1 MHSGTSGIIK
11 KSPSQINLE
20 NSFSMAVRQDT
31 QLEKVIE
38 DVLKSGRL
46 EELDGHLQNIFSDA
60 KPVECSKNF
69 VSKLDKLMRMA
80 LDRYDYKAATVCLN
94 IIGEHGKHLHITGCG
109 PGLSGIITQGLVKKM
124 VQWFEKCRNL
134 WINSG
139 PCWNE
144 TMLCLCED
152 FSDTLLE
159 VHGACDEG
167 TSEVTES
174 FLYLLGHLAVDTRIH
189 ILIRKYVLR
198 KFNIILDKIPAAL
211 KKKKISSWEEASD
224 IMLKLAAQML
234 DCGDYDFQTA
244 QTESLCRMT
253 SPNHRKE
260 LADEWFSIGHVAA
273 AFMKIRNSE
282 FEIDCRKFLNLV
294 NGMQGDRRR
303 VYSYPC
309 LKTFLDHHELLMPED
324 DNLEEFW
331 IDFNVGS
338 RSISFYF
345 SLAQSG
351 QWDTFT
357 VIENEVESYTVYEKG
372 QRKVLQ
378 IRLSVVVH
386 LGSVEG
392 SSLSIHFCSTLDIQQ
407 AVCRVF
413 GENKRKSFI
422 AQNKSVVKTD
432 ICIQMVEDGSQTV
445 AVVPESPM
453 SHGESQNNSSPYRL
467 DRTQLNTSEQCNA
480 SQQSLINTGDKY
492 KTNVPVQMG
501 RAELLTQHSQDCV
514 IRDTQPNTGKNTSMR
529 CRRQSISETISKPTQ
544 KMSSLPTL
552 DFASAS
558 TNSITMEAE
567 KQANESLQKQ
577 TRDCKSKEKNQTH
590 AVAGNMV
597 KIISKKQ
604 KAVSPLPATRPVSNT
619 TWLSTFK
626 VSEQCG
632 RRSINKSRESFAK
645 ERDDV
650 FTFKSEGRR
659 TSVSNSMALPN
670 SDRHK
675 KGPQPKKNINKNL
688 KGHLFSSSNTDH
700 SLDVRWLKEP
710 NKKQCVATYSR
721 KLPIKSASHIT
732 ADPQDRPQVSP
743 KLETADSKK
752 PAQQP
757 NKRVKSAAAV
767 ETQHNTSRRPQRAAA
782 SCIKNY
788 RETDTDDS
796 QSASECSVDEETF
809 RFSRRR
815 KTKKP
820 ISPSSP
826 PETVMDSPV
835 SKKYCVDQP
844 MNGVKNWEGERREWT
859 LDSRKQSD
867 SESCQKTLYSN
878 EDMTQLQSLE
888 SGPCPGLFTSSDS
901 EAEEIQESKFKSE
914 GQVVSAGVDG
924 EDDGYSFQGDVDVS
938 DVSVKPQN
946 LFQQPNLETKKLQ
959 MMELYHQQ
967 SLKIVQQHVSSI
979 SMLIHKDR
987 IQRLDEF
994 RQILQGEIQN
1004 LEENDLTLK
1013 TMEKDLNTYLK
1024 TQSTSFRSYNERE
1037 KKSNETLKTVLQGA
1051 MCQALQGEERI
1062 FTTQMGLLKK
1072 EMKSIQD
1079 RLMIEMEQEQIK
1091 SIKQDLYASIFS
1103 ESEM

>member
-345 SLAQSG
+345 SLA
-351 QWDTFT
+351 
-357 VIENEVESYTVYEKG
+357 
-372 QRKVLQ
+372 
-378 IRLSVVVH
+378 
-386 LGSVEG
+386 
-392 SSLSIHFCSTLDIQQ
+392 
-407 AVCRVF
+407 
-413 GENKRKSFI
+413 
-422 AQNKSVVKTD
+422 
-432 ICIQMVEDGSQTV
+432 QTV

-914 GQVVSAGVDG
+914 ASSKLRVKPRKLFNYVDNKLSVESEKGQVVSAGVDG

>member
-1 MHSGTSGIIK
+1 MHSGAPGIIK
-11 KSPSQINLE
+11 KSPSQINRE
-20 NSFSMAVRQDT
+20 DSFSMAVRQDT
-31 QLEKVIE
+31 QLEKVIQ

-46 EELDGHLQNIFSDA
+46 EELDGHLRNIISDA

-69 VSKLDKLMRMA
+69 LSKLDKLMRMA
-80 LDRYDYKAATVCLN
+80 LDRYDYKAATLCLN
-94 IIGEHGKHLHITGCG
+94 IIGEHGKHLHIAGCG

-144 TMLCLCED
+144 TMLYLCED

-167 TSEVTES
+167 TNEVREY

-189 ILIRKYVLR
+189 ILIRKNMLR

-282 FEIDCRKFLNLV
+282 FDTDCRKFLNLV

-309 LKTFLDHHELLMPED
+309 LKTFLDHHELFMPED

-338 RSISFYF
+338 RCISFYVNA
-345 SLAQSG
+345 AQSG

-386 LGSVEG
+386 MGSVEG

-422 AQNKSVVKTD
+422 AQAKSVVKTD
-432 ICIQMVEDGSQTV
+432 ICIQMVEDGSRTV

-467 DRTQLNTSEQCNA
+467 DSTQLNTSEQCNT

-492 KTNVPVQMG
+492 KKNVPVQMG
-501 RAELLTQHSQDCV
+501 RAELLTPHSQEDCV
-514 IRDTQPNTGKNTSMR
+514 IRDTQPNTGKNTSVR
-529 CRRQSISETISKPTQ
+529 CRRPSSISEMISKPTQ

-558 TNSITMEAE
+558 TNSITKEAE
-567 KQANESLQKQ
+567 KQAGESLQKQ
-577 TRDCKSKEKNQTH
+577 TRVCKSKEKNQTH

-604 KAVSPLPATRPVSNT
+604 KVLSPLPATRPVSNT

-632 RRSINKSRESFAK
+632 RQSINKSRESFAK

-650 FTFKSEGRR
+650 FTFKSEGKRL
-659 TSVSNSMALPN
+659 SVSNSMALPN

-675 KGPQPKKNINKNL
+675 KGSQPKKNINKNL
-688 KGHLFSSSNTDH
+688 KKHLFSSSDTDH
-700 SLDVRWLKEP
+700 SLDVSWIEP
-710 NKKQCVATYSR
+710 KKKCIATYSR

-743 KLETADSKK
+743 KLVKGK
-752 PAQQP
+752 PRA
-757 NKRVKSAAAV
+757 NK
-767 ETQHNTSRRPQRAAA
+767 
-782 SCIKNY
+782 
-788 RETDTDDS
+788 
-796 QSASECSVDEETF
+796 CSVDEETF

-826 PETVMDSPV
+826 PESVMEPPV

-844 MNGVKNWEGERREWT
+844 MNEVKNCEGEPREWT
-859 LDSRKQSD
+859 LDSRKQRD
-867 SESCQKTLYSN
+867 SESFQKTLYSN
-878 EDMTQLQSLE
+878 EATTQLQSLE

-901 EAEEIQESKFKSE
+901 EAEEIQESKSNSE
-914 GQVVSAGVDG
+914 ASSKLRVKPRKLFNYIDNKLFVESAKGQVVSAGVDG
-924 EDDGYSFQGDVDVS
+924 EDEDYSFQGDVDVS

-946 LFQQPNLETKKLQ
+946 LCQQPNFETKKLQ
-959 MMELYHQQ
+959 MMELFHQQ
-967 SLKIVQQHVSSI
+967 SLKIAQQHVSSI
-979 SMLIHKDR
+979 STLIHKDR

-994 RQILQGEIQN
+994 RQILQGEIQK
-1004 LEENDLTLK
+1004 LEENDLILK

-1062 FTTQMGLLKK
+1062 FTSQMGLLKK

-1079 RLMIEMEQEQIK
+1079 RLTTEMEQEQMK
-1091 SIKQDLYASIFS
+1091 FIKQDLYASIFS
-1103 ESEM
+1103 ESCKM